1 MDIFLRKETY
11 PQEKVPLWSIT
22 DDEVCACIQNGM
34 IPKIL
39 LPDFDYR
46 AGKPLIAVILAQD
59 EHPDREKK
67 DYTVYPDYVDA
78 VVQAGGAPVFVVYD
92 YVWEQLRL
100 SRPQGILLIGG
111 NFRLVKNHAYDSYER
126 RPQTYVSMIH
136 YAMHNNL
143 PTFSICGGMQML
155 AVYKGAKVK
164 TKINEGVAE
173 QQSHK
178 QKPEQL
184 FHQVNLRPDSLISRI
199 VQSSTI
205 MTNSC
210 HSSAIINQNLGDC
223 LVTGWT
229 DDNTV
234 EVIEMAHPWS
244 DFVLAVQWHPER
256 LAVRGDEVSKM
267 LFSSFVKA
275 CN

>member
-184 FHQVNLRPDSLISRI
+184 FHQVKAAHQQMLHLIFDG
-199 VQSSTI
+199 V
-205 MTNSC
+205 
-210 HSSAIINQNLGDC
+210 IIF
-223 LVTGWT
+223 
-229 DDNTV
+229 
-234 EVIEMAHPWS
+234 A
-244 DFVLAVQWHPER
+244 
-256 LAVRGDEVSKM
+256 
-267 LFSSFVKA
+267 
-275 CN
+275 